1 MNHYLQ
7 KSISAAP
14 LAIFRIVFGLLIFG
28 SIVRF
33 WSKGW
38 IYELYIKPK
47 YFFSF
52 YGFEFVKPIGEYSYL
67 LFAICGI
74 SALMFAL
81 GYYYRVAAISLFVS
95 FTYIELIDKSTYLN
109 HYYFVSMIGLLMIF
123 LPAHVYFSLDAF
135 LRKGLNADRIPR
147 WCLDAVK
154 LFVCLIYIFAG
165 LAKVNSDW
173 LLEAQPLRIW
183 LPAKNDIPVIGS
195 VFNHVWVA
203 FAFSWMGCLYD
214 LTIPFLLLKRST
226 RIFAY
231 FAVVIFHLLTAVLFP
246 IGMFPYIMMATA
258 LIFFSAEFHE
268 KIIRAMGSW
277 IRVSKE
283 FLNPNKQY
291 QYPAILSSG
300 VITLFIVFFIVQ
312 AALPFRH
319 VLYPGELFWTEEG
332 YRFSWRVMLM
342 EKAGYAQFV
351 VKGEDGRQTVVDN
364 KEFLTPLQEKM
375 MATQP
380 DMILQ
385 YAHLLRDHYSRLGYI
400 NVQVYVDSY
409 VGLNGRL
416 GKPLIDPLTDL
427 AKQKDSFDH
436 KPWILTFNDE
446 IKGL

>member
-1 MNHYLQ
+1 LT
-7 KSISAAP
+7 SAAP

-28 SIVRF
+28 SIIRF
-33 WSKGW
+33 WAKGW
-38 IYELYIKPK
+38 IYDLYVKPV

-52 YGFEFVKPIGEYSYL
+52 YGFEFVKPLGQYTYL

-74 SALMFAL
+74 SALLVAV
-81 GYYYRVAAISLFVS
+81 GYHYRAAAISLFVS

-109 HYYFVSMIGLLMIF
+109 HYYFVSMICLLLTF
-123 LPAHVYFSLDAF
+123 LPAHVYFSFDAY
-135 LRKGLNADRIPR
+135 RKKDLNAARIPR
-147 WCLDAVK
+147 WTLDALK
-154 LFVCLIYIFAG
+154 LFVCMIYLFAG

-183 LPAKNDIPVIGS
+183 LPAKNDIPLIGPL
-195 VFNHVWVA
+195 FNHVWVA
-203 FAFSWMGCLYD
+203 FAFSWIGCIYD
-214 LTIPFLLLKRST
+214 LSIPFLLLKNST

-231 FAVVIFHLLTAVLFP
+231 MAVVTFHLLTALLFP
-246 IGMFPYIMMATA
+246 IGMFPYIMIATA

-268 KIIRAMGSW
+268 KAVRTLGSW
-277 IRVSKE
+277 INVSREFLRPDNTYQYSERVSK
-283 FLNPNKQY
+283 FK
-291 QYPAILSSG
+291 IS
-300 VITLFIVFFIVQ
+300 LFIVFFVIQ
-312 AALPFRH
+312 IALPFRYL
-319 VLYPGELFWTEEG
+319 LYPGELFWTEEG

-342 EKAGYAQFV
+342 EKAGYAEFV
-351 VKGEDGRQTVVDN
+351 VRGDDGRQVTVDN

-385 YAHLLRDHYSRLGYI
+385 YAHLLRDHYSRVGYR

-427 AKQKDSFDH
+427 AKQHDSFEH